1 MAPGSFEAVLLLK
14 QCVCDGQLVLGAK
27 LQEQASIV
35 VAVAK
40 SMFAKNSFPQLGV
53 SAHPSIEIAKDDQL
67 VLRVYACDDS
77 VQITSRVSLQ
87 RWTVDTDKSGRL
99 VPLEW

>member
-1 MAPGSFEAVLLLK
+1 M
-14 QCVCDGQLVLGAK
+14 LGAK
-27 LQEQASIV
+27 LQEQAPV
-35 VAVAK
+35 VIAVAK

-77 VQITSRVSLQ
+77 ANHCRRPLLQ
-87 RWTVDTDKSGRL
+87 PSQLAALDCRHWPEWQTC
-99 VPLEW
+99 PLGVIIEGT